1 MTVRVGFLGA
11 GLIATYHSKSLRRSG
26 GRCRAGRR
34 VRSRPRP
41 GRGVRC
47 GERAHRRRL
56 RGRGDRRRRRG
67 VHLHVDER
75 ASSPVGQGRR
85 GRSPRLLREATGHH
99 AGRRTTDGRPRPGRR
114 HRQPGRAGPAPL
126 AGVPARQAPR
136 RRSRRRT
143 ADGRGD
149 ARRPVHPGAGPL
161 RQHLAGRPR
170 PRRRRHAAR
179 AQHPRHRHADVP
191 RRADRAGQCAHHQLP
206 RPRRDRG
213 RRLGDD
219 AVLRRRAR
227 RR

>member
-1 MTVRVGFLGA
+1 MIAGA
-11 GLIATYHSKSLRRSG
+11 DAVYICTWTSEHPRQLAKAVA
-26 GRCRAGRR
+26 AGRH
-34 VRSRPRP
+34 VFCEKPL
-41 GRGVRC
+41 
-47 GERAHRRRL
+47 ATTLAAARR
-56 RGRGDRRRRRG
+56 
-67 VHLHVDER
+67 
-75 ASSPVGQGRR
+75 
-85 GRSPRLLREATGHH
+85 
-99 AGRRTTDGRPRPGRR
+99 DGRPRPGRR

-219 AVLRRRAR
+219 AVLRRRAGDADERVARQPRPPEPAPR
-227 RR
+227 RAVLRAPPRGDRWRRLVRARVVDRPRWRHR